1 MAAREIDLDKVVDYR
16 AEYTAV
22 VQKYKLT
29 GDKLTGLCPF
39 HEDRNNSVSVD
50 LKTGKW
56 HCFAE
61 DRGGNFVSFWAEFH
75 GVDTK
80 EAYKQILE
88 KYGVSTEAPKPAKK
102 EKAAVLEGFSLAE
115 YAFAKHLPEEWLAK
129 TCRLETRKD
138 RNNGTEWLYIPYYN
152 AAGEES
158 TYRKRYAH
166 KDFRW
171 RTGSSGKI
179 CLYGEWRIP
188 EFANAGYAVMVEG
201 ESDTQ
206 SLWYMGIPAIGVPGA
221 SMFKPE
227 QSSVLQGLKL
237 YLHHVPDGGGYA
249 IMAGLQQFIDAVDH
263 LKFTGED
270 IDYLRSTKAF
280 DEKFLTYLANFKLHC
295 NIWAIEEGMPIFPQ
309 EPIVTVEGPAIEC
322 QLLETLLLVT
332 FNHQCLIATK
342 ANRIVRSAAGRPVM
356 EFGARRA
363 QGYDAAYF
371 GARASYIGGC
381 GSTSCVMAAR
391 DFGIPASGTMAH
403 SWVQM
408 FPTEYDAFKKYAE
421 MYPDA
426 CVLLVDTYNVLRHG
440 VPDAIKVFDEVLK
453 PMGKRPKGVRIDSG
467 DIAYLSKKARQMLD
481 AAGYPDCTVCASNS
495 LDEYIVRDLILQGA
509 RVDSFGIGENMI
521 TAKSDPVF
529 GGVYKLAAVKED
541 DGSYTPKMKLSE
553 SVEKMT
559 IPCLKKVW
567 RIYDEDG
574 KAQADLITMADE
586 VVDTKNGI
594 TLFDPIETWK
604 ECTYVNST
612 ARCISTPIYENG
624 KRVYTSPNLAD
635 IRKFCK
641 AQVGTLWDEVKRFEN
656 PHRYYV
662 DLSRNLWDTRSEL
675 LKKLSK

>member
-1 MAAREIDLDKVVDYR
+1 MLDVKR
-16 AEYTAV
+16 N
-22 VQKYKLT
+22 LT
-29 GDKLTGLCPF
+29 TMTDFYELTM
-39 HEDRNNSVSVD
+39 S
-50 LKTGKW
+50 
-56 HCFAE
+56 
-61 DRGGNFVSFWAEFH
+61 
-75 GVDTK
+75 
-80 EAYKQILE
+80 
-88 KYGVSTEAPKPAKK
+88 
-102 EKAAVLEGFSLAE
+102 
-115 YAFAKHLPEEWLAK
+115 
-129 TCRLETRKD
+129 
-138 RNNGTEWLYIPYYN
+138 
-152 AAGEES
+152 
-158 TYRKRYAH
+158 
-166 KDFRW
+166 
-171 RTGSSGKI
+171 
-179 CLYGEWRIP
+179 
-188 EFANAGYAVMVEG
+188 AGYLDEGYVDKIAVF
-201 ESDTQ
+201 D
-206 SLWYMGIPAIGVPGA
+206 
-221 SMFKPE
+221 MFFRR
-227 QSSVLQGLKL
+227 
-237 YLHHVPDGGGYA
+237 VPDGGGYA

-263 LKFTGED
+263 LKFTAED

-280 DEKFLTYLANFKLHC
+280 NEKFLDYLKNFKLHC

-381 GSTSCVMAAR
+381 GSTSCVLAAR
-391 DFGIPASGTMAH
+391 
-403 SWVQM
+403 
-408 FPTEYDAFKKYAE
+408 
-421 MYPDA
+421 

-453 PMGKRPKGVRIDSG
+453 PMGKRPKGIRIDSG
-467 DIAYLSKKARQMLD
+467 DIAYLSKKARKMLD
-481 AAGYPDCTVCASNS
+481 EAGYPDCTICASNS

-553 SVEKMT
+553 SAEKMT

-574 KAQADLITMADE
+574 KAMADLITMADE
-586 VVDTKNGI
+586 QVETLHGI

-604 ECTYVNST
+604 ECTYVNCT
-612 ARCISTPIYENG
+612 ARCLSTPIYENG
-624 KRVYTSPNLAD
+624 KRVYNSPSLDD
-635 IRKFCK
+635 IKKFCK

-662 DLSRNLWDTRSEL
+662 DLSQKLWDTRSTL